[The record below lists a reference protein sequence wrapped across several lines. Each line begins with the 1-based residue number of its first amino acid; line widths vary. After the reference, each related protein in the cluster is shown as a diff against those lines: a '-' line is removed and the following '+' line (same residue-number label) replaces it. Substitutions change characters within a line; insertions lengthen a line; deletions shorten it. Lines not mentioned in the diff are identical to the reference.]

1 MSFVPVQIV
10 GRVERRRRYT
20 TEQKLAV
27 VAEATAP
34 GASISEVARRHDL
47 LPSQVFKWRRLVELG
62 VIGLKGT
69 SELPSL
75 VAADVVAPTGTRFN
89 ADDTLSGAPMT
100 QPAPDASIEVVVG
113 TDVRVR
119 IAGAPDPATLA
130 ATLDMVLRDRRR

>member
-20 TEQKLAV
+20 TEQKLTV
-27 VAEATAP
+27 VAEASAP

-75 VAADVVAPTGTRFN
+75 VAADVVAPTGMGLAT
-89 ADDTLSGAPMT
+89 ADLSDDAAGR
-100 QPAPDASIEVVVG
+100 PAPDASIEVVVG

-119 IAGAPDPATLA
+119 IADAPDPATLV

>member
-75 VAADVVAPTGTRFN
+75 VAAEVVAPAGMGLAT
-89 ADDTLSGAPMT
+89 ADLSDDAAGR
-100 QPAPDASIEVVVG
+100 PAPDPSIEVVVG